1 MITSTKTPKK
11 PGFSSGVDGQSAVKL
26 GYLEAGIGMESG
38 CKVIYRKGGVGFFC
52 LTPGAGQREAMNFRS

>member
-1 MITSTKTPKK
+1 MITSTKTPEKARIFFRSRR
-11 PGFSSGVDGQSAVKL
+11 PGAVKL